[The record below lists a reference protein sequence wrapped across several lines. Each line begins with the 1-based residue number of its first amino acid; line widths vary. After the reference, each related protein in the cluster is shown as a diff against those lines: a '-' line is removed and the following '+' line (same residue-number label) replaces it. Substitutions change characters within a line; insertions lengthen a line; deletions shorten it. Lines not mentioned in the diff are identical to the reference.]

1 MTVVIPSHLRN
12 VEVINQM
19 YILMTAYMNY
29 YATDPV
35 DLASESS
42 LEEKA
47 FDYIY
52 DFIKIIYPDNDEPTN
67 RYIASM
73 LYRCKGTTKV
83 FEVIEK
89 YLGLVYKED
98 PEYNIDKLSLSFD
111 YVGGSNLLNFK
122 PALINTLNTL
132 LYFNELKV
140 LINIFKLQISSSMS
154 NKSTN
159 MCVFYKD
166 SYFEFK

>member
-1 MTVVIPSHLRN
+1 M
-12 VEVINQM
+12 E
-19 YILMTAYMNY
+19 NY
-29 YATDPV
+29 STDPV
-35 DLASESS
+35 DLATESS
-42 LEEKA
+42 LEEKS

-73 LYRCKGTTKV
+73 LYRSKGTTKV

-98 PEYNIDKLSLSFD
+98 PEYTINELNLSFE
-111 YVGGSNLLNFK
+111 YVTGSNILNFK

-132 LYFNELKV
+132 LYFNDLKI
-140 LINIFKLQISSSMS
+140 LINIFKLQISSGMS
-154 NKSTN
+154 NRSAN
-159 MCVFYKD
+159 NCVFYKE